1 MIAITP
7 AAARPVRK
15 KNRNRHRKPV
25 RVLRT
30 ILPAIAIGMAVA
42 IVGQGAI
49 RAMAVKPAAPA
60 AVAPLR
66 MDNPRFTGTLK
77 DGRAFLIT
85 ATSAT
90 RDLNNADQV
99 FLKNPQLTRGYGS
112 DKPTHVVSKD
122 GAYQEEKGSLLLTG
136 DVKIDNGAG
145 LPVRLAE
152 GADRHPHRRPG
163 RRRGG
168 RGRGPQQRLGPGRQL
183 FGQRQGRPGAVQG
196 PGAHAPHA
204 ATVIKSD
211 PKARGDRPSVCFLY
225 IAQTHQIL
233 HSLPIA
239 IALARAGPTSTSTS
253 PPPPRSTWTMCAR
266 CWRR

>member
-7 AAARPVRK
+7 AVAPPVRK

-25 RVLRT
+25 RTLRI
-30 ILPAIAIGMAVA
+30 ILPTIAIGTAVA

-49 RAMAVKPAAPA
+49 LAMAVKPAPAA

-85 ATSAT
+85 ATTAT
-90 RDLNNADQV
+90 RDLSNADQV

-145 LPVRLAE
+145 YQFASQKALIDTRTGDLVGGAAVE
-152 GADRHPHRRPG
+152 GA
-163 RRRGG
+163 
-168 RGRGPQQRLGPGRQL
+168 GPNNRSTR
-183 FGQRQGRPGAVQG
+183 ADSYSV
-196 PGAHAPHA
+196 
-204 ATVIKSD
+204 SD
-211 PKARGDRPSVCFLY
+211 KGDRVLFKGRVRTRLTP
-225 IAQTHQIL
+225 QK
-233 HSLPIA
+233 
-239 IALARAGPTSTSTS
+239 
-253 PPPPRSTWTMCAR
+253 
-266 CWRR
+266 

>member
-7 AAARPVRK
+7 ALPRPVRK
-15 KNRNRHRKPV
+15 KNRNRHRPPV
-25 RVLRT
+25 RALRT
-30 ILPAIAIGMAVA
+30 ILPTIAIGTAIA

-49 RAMAVKPAAPA
+49 RAMAIKPAAPA
-60 AVAPLR
+60 AAAPLR

-112 DKPTHVVSKD
+112 ENPTHVISKD

-145 LPVRLAE
+145 YQFASQKALIDTHTGDLVGGAAVE
-152 GADRHPHRRPG
+152 GAGPNNGSVRADNYTVSDKGDRVVFKG
-163 RRRGG
+163 RVRTRLT
-168 RGRGPQQRLGPGRQL
+168 PQQ
-183 FGQRQGRPGAVQG
+183 
-196 PGAHAPHA
+196 
-204 ATVIKSD
+204 
-211 PKARGDRPSVCFLY
+211 
-225 IAQTHQIL
+225 
-233 HSLPIA
+233 
-239 IALARAGPTSTSTS
+239 
-253 PPPPRSTWTMCAR
+253 
-266 CWRR
+266 

>member
-7 AAARPVRK
+7 AVPRPVRK

-25 RVLRT
+25 RALRT
-30 ILPAIAIGMAVA
+30 ILPAIAIGMASRSSA
-42 IVGQGAI
+42 
-49 RAMAVKPAAPA
+49 RARSAPWRSSPPRPPP
-60 AVAPLR
+60 VAPLR

-145 LPVRLAE
+145 YQFASQKALIDTRTGDLVGGAAVE
-152 GADRHPHRRPG
+152 GAGPNNGAIRADSYSVSDKGDRVLFKG
-163 RRRGG
+163 RVRTRLT
-168 RGRGPQQRLGPGRQL
+168 PQQ
-183 FGQRQGRPGAVQG
+183 
-196 PGAHAPHA
+196 
-204 ATVIKSD
+204 
-211 PKARGDRPSVCFLY
+211 
-225 IAQTHQIL
+225 
-233 HSLPIA
+233 
-239 IALARAGPTSTSTS
+239 
-253 PPPPRSTWTMCAR
+253 
-266 CWRR
+266 